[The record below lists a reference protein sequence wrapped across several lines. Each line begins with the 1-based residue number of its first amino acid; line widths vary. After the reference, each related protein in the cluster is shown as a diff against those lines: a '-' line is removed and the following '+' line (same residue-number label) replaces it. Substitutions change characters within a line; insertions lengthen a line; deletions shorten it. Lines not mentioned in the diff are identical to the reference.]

1 MFPHRARPRGGRP
14 SRHRSLVY
22 ASVASVVLVG
32 ATSSGTMYV
41 KAQAHDAEGLVSSS
55 VSPGA
60 GASSG
65 ATAAME
71 ATVESSAVP
80 TAAAKASAAPA
91 SASASAASPSPVV
104 DRDALLAEAV
114 EAVAVEDG
122 AAVAVAVLDVSSGES
137 AVYGEGAF
145 DTASIVKVDILASVL
160 LRAQDAGRGLTAQE
174 KTYAAAMIRNSDNA
188 SATALW
194 TAIGQ
199 AEGLRAA
206 NERFGLLDTEGG
218 DGALWGLTQT
228 TAADQLTLLRQVF
241 GAESEL
247 SEASRAYLAGLMGEI
262 AVGQGWGVSAA
273 ASGVG
278 ASEIAL
284 KNGWLPRSATGLWDI
299 NSVGRVSAGGRE
311 YLVAVLSDGNSSKE
325 KGVSLV
331 EAAAKAAVACFEG
344 TDAPARS
351 GG

>member
-1 MFPHRARPRGGRP
+1 MFPHRARLCSGRP
-14 SRHRSLVY
+14 SRRRSLVY
-22 ASVASVVLVG
+22 ASVASIVLVG
-32 ATSSGTMYV
+32 ATSSGTLYV

-55 VSPGA
+55 VSRGA
-60 GASSG
+60 EASSG
-65 ATAAME
+65 ATTAME
-71 ATVESSAVP
+71 ATVESSAMP
-80 TAAAKASAAPA
+80 TAAAS
-91 SASASAASPSPVV
+91 SRTRPSPVV

-114 EAVAVEDG
+114 KAVAVEDG
-122 AAVAVAVLDVSSGES
+122 AAVSVAVAVLDVASGES
-137 AVYGEGAF
+137 AVYGDGAF
-145 DTASIVKVDILASVL
+145 DTASIVKVDILASLL

-174 KTYAAAMIRNSDNA
+174 KSYAAAMIRNSDNA

-206 NERFGLLDTEGG
+206 NERFGLRDTEGG

-241 GAESEL
+241 GGKSEL
-247 SEASRAYLAGLMGEI
+247 SESSRAYLTGLMGEI
-262 AVGQGWGVSAA
+262 AVGQDWGVSAA

-278 ASEIAL
+278 ASEFAL

-325 KGVSLV
+325 KGVSVV
-331 EAAAKAAVACFEG
+331 EAVAKAAVSCLDG
-344 TDAPARS
+344 D
-351 GG
+351 

>member
-1 MFPHRARPRGGRP
+1 
-14 SRHRSLVY
+14 
-22 ASVASVVLVG
+22 
-32 ATSSGTMYV
+32 
-41 KAQAHDAEGLVSSS
+41 
-55 VSPGA
+55 
-60 GASSG
+60 
-65 ATAAME
+65 
-71 ATVESSAVP
+71 
-80 TAAAKASAAPA
+80 
-91 SASASAASPSPVV
+91 VV

-114 EAVAVEDG
+114 KAVAVEDG
-122 AAVAVAVLDVSSGES
+122 AAVSVAVLEVSSGES
-137 AVYGEGAF
+137 AVYGDGAF

-206 NERFGLLDTEGG
+206 NDRFGLRDTEGG

-241 GAESEL
+241 GEKSEL
-247 SEASRAYLAGLMGEI
+247 SESSRAYLTGLMGEI
-262 AVGQGWGVSAA
+262 AVGQDWGVSAA

-278 ASEIAL
+278 ASEFAL

-299 NSVGRVSAGGRE
+299 NSVGRVGVGGRE

-325 KGVSLV
+325 KGVSVV
-331 EAAAKAAVACFEG
+331 EAVAKAAVACF
-344 TDAPARS
+344 
-351 GG
+351 GGD

>member
-14 SRHRSLVY
+14 SRRRSLVY

-32 ATSSGTMYV
+32 AASSGTMYV

-55 VSPGA
+55 VASGA

-65 ATAAME
+65 ATEAME

-80 TAAAKASAAPA
+80 TAATSSRPR
-91 SASASAASPSPVV
+91 PTPVV

-122 AAVAVAVLDVSSGES
+122 AAVSVAVLDVSSGAS
-137 AVYGEGAF
+137 AVYGDGAF
-145 DTASIVKVDILASVL
+145 DTASIVKVDILASL
-160 LRAQDAGRGLTAQE
+160 LLKAQDAGRGLTAQE

-206 NERFGLLDTEGG
+206 NERFGLLHTEGG

-228 TAADQLTLLRQVF
+228 TAADQLTLLGQVF
-241 GAESEL
+241 GDESEL
-247 SEASRAYLAGLMGEI
+247 SEGSRAYLVGLMGEI
-262 AVGQGWGVSAA
+262 AVGQDWGVSAA
-273 ASGVG
+273 GAGAG

-299 NSVGRVSAGGRE
+299 NSVGRVGVSDGRE
-311 YLVAVLSDGNSSKE
+311 YLVAVLSDGNSTKE
-325 KGVSLV
+325 KGISVV
-331 EAAAKAAVACFEG
+331 EAVAKVAVSCFEG
-344 TDAPARS
+344 D
-351 GG
+351 

>member
-1 MFPHRARPRGGRP
+1 MFPHRARPCSGRP
-14 SRHRSLVY
+14 SRRRSLLY

-32 ATSSGTMYV
+32 ATSSGTLYG

-55 VSPGA
+55 VSRGA
-60 GASSG
+60 EASSG
-65 ATAAME
+65 ATTAME

-80 TAAAKASAAPA
+80 TAVAS
-91 SASASAASPSPVV
+91 SRTRTRTSPVV

-114 EAVAVEDG
+114 KAVAVEDG
-122 AAVAVAVLDVSSGES
+122 AAVSVAVLDVSSGES
-137 AVYGEGAF
+137 AVYGDGAF

-160 LRAQDAGRGLTAQE
+160 LRAQDAGRELTSQE

-206 NERFGLLDTEGG
+206 NERFGLRDTEGG

-241 GAESEL
+241 GEKSEL
-247 SEASRAYLAGLMGEI
+247 SESSRAYLAGLMGEI
-262 AVGQGWGVSAA
+262 AVGQDWGVSAA

-278 ASEIAL
+278 ASEFAL

-299 NSVGRVSAGGRE
+299 NSVGRVSVGGRE

-325 KGVSLV
+325 KGVSVV
-331 EAAAKAAVACFEG
+331 EAVAKAAVACFDG
-344 TDAPARS
+344 D
-351 GG
+351 

>member
-1 MFPHRARPRGGRP
+1 MFPHRARLCSGRP
-14 SRHRSLVY
+14 SRRRSLLY

-32 ATSSGTMYV
+32 ATSSGTLYV

-55 VSPGA
+55 VSRGPE
-60 GASSG
+60 ASSG
-65 ATAAME
+65 ATTAME
-71 ATVESSAVP
+71 ATVESSAMP
-80 TAAAKASAAPA
+80 TAAAS
-91 SASASAASPSPVV
+91 SRTRPSPVV

-114 EAVAVEDG
+114 KAVAVEDG
-122 AAVAVAVLDVSSGES
+122 AAVSVAVLDVSSGES
-137 AVYGEGAF
+137 AVYGDGAF
-145 DTASIVKVDILASVL
+145 DTASIVKVDILASLL

-174 KTYAAAMIRNSDNA
+174 KSYAAAMIRNSDNA

-206 NERFGLLDTEGG
+206 NERFGLRDTEGG

-241 GAESEL
+241 GGKSEL
-247 SEASRAYLAGLMGEI
+247 SESSRAYLTGLMEEI
-262 AVGQGWGVSAA
+262 AVGQDWGVSAA

-278 ASEIAL
+278 ASEFAL

-325 KGVSLV
+325 KGVSMV
-331 EAAAKAAVACFEG
+331 EAVAKAAVSCFDG
-344 TDAPARS
+344 D
-351 GG
+351 

>member
-1 MFPHRARPRGGRP
+1 MFPHRARLRSGRP
-14 SRHRSLVY
+14 SRRRSLVY
-22 ASVASVVLVG
+22 ASVASVVLMG
-32 ATSSGTMYV
+32 AASSGTMYV
-41 KAQAHDAEGLVSSS
+41 QAHDAEGLVSSS

-65 ATAAME
+65 ATEVME
-71 ATVESSAVP
+71 ATVESAAVP
-80 TAAAKASAAPA
+80 T
-91 SASASAASPSPVV
+91 SAASSRTRPSPVV
-104 DRDALLAEAV
+104 DRDALLSAAV

-122 AAVAVAVLDVSSGES
+122 AEVSVAVLDVSSGES
-137 AVYGEGAF
+137 AVYGDGAF
-145 DTASIVKVDILASVL
+145 DTASIVKVDILASLL

-174 KTYAAAMIRNSDNA
+174 KTYAATMIRNSDNA

-206 NERFGLLDTEGG
+206 NERFGLRDTEGG

-228 TAADQLTLLRQVF
+228 TAADQLTLLRQAF
-241 GAESEL
+241 GEKSEL
-247 SEASRAYLAGLMGEI
+247 SEGSRAYLTGLMREV
-262 AVGQGWGVSAA
+262 AVGQDWGVSAA

-278 ASEIAL
+278 GSEVAL

-299 NSVGRVSAGGRE
+299 NSVGRVGVGGRE

-325 KGVSLV
+325 KGVSVV
-331 EAAAKAAVACFEG
+331 EAVAKAAVSCFEG
-344 TDAPARS
+344 D
-351 GG
+351 